1 MEHLTGLNDQQKKAV
16 LQKNGPVLIIAG
28 AGAGKTKTITHRIL
42 HLIKEGVEPR
52 SILAVTF
59 TNKAAKEM
67 RDRVMKLLSEDR
79 SLNFPTSSSSFSP
92 QIRNWKLEI
101 RNSPWVSTFHAL
113 GVHILKENARLLGI
127 PRHFSILDK
136 SDSMKFIKEAMDQE
150 GIDRKNFEPA
160 LIQSLISR
168 EKGDAITCAEF
179 EAKAS
184 TEYIPQIVAK
194 VWTRYETAIAK
205 EKALDFDDLLLKTA
219 RLLKDNLAVREHYQD
234 IWRYIHID
242 EYQDTN
248 RVQHLIAKYLADKH
262 KNICVVG
269 DMDQLIYGWRGAD
282 IKNILGFEKEYP
294 ETKII
299 FLEENYRSTQT
310 ILTAANRVI
319 AKNKMR
325 KEKNLFTKNSEGER
339 IGLMEAYDEND
350 EARFVA
356 LKCKELIE
364 EKGVSA
370 SEIAVLYRANF
381 QSRALEEAMLGNDV
395 PYQVLGIRFFE
406 RREVKDIISYLKAAL
421 NPEGL
426 SDLKRIINVP
436 PRGLGKV
443 TVIKVFTGQ
452 ESTLPPTTRAKVA
465 GFKKILEEIKNV
477 ALKEKPSQT
486 VKYILRASGMEEEFR
501 KGGNEEAERLENIKE
516 LVTFATKYDIYTKP
530 EEGIEHFL
538 EDSALASDQDE
549 LMKNKSAVKLMTVHA
564 AKGLEFEYVFITGL
578 ENDLFPHKKLN
589 NGGFD
594 ERQSEEER
602 RLFYVALTRAKK
614 KLYLS
619 YASVRTI
626 FGSKQ
631 VNVPSEFIFDV
642 NDELVEKEERFL
654 GGGKIIYL
662 D

>member
-1 MEHLTGLNDQQKKAV
+1 M
-16 LQKNGPVLIIAG
+16 IIAG
-28 AGAGKTKTITHRIL
+28 AGAGKTKTVTHRIL
-42 HLIKEGVEPR
+42 HLIKEGADPK
-52 SILAVTF
+52 SILAITF

-67 RDRVMKLLSEDR
+67 RDRVEKLLA
-79 SLNFPTSSSSFSP
+79 SSFQVLASENETT
-92 QIRNWKLEI
+92 RSSNLEARSFPFI
-101 RNSPWVSTFHAL
+101 STFHAL
-113 GVHILKENARLLGI
+113 GVHILKENSRLLNI
-127 PRHFSILDK
+127 PQHFTILDK
-136 SDSMKFIKEAMDQE
+136 SDSLKFIKDAMDQE
-150 GIDRKNFEPA
+150 GIDRKNFDPG
-160 LIQSLISR
+160 LIQNLMSR
-168 EKGDAITCAEF
+168 EKGNSVTCSQF
-179 EAKAS
+179 EARAS

-194 VWTRYETAIAK
+194 VWTRYETALTK

-219 RLLKDNLAVREHYQD
+219 ILLKENQSVREHYQNV
-234 IWRYIHID
+234 WRYIHID

-248 RVQHLIAKYLADKH
+248 RVQYLIAKYLSEKH
-262 KNICVVG
+262 RNICVVG
-269 DMDQLIYGWRGAD
+269 DMDQTIYSWRGAD

-294 ETKII
+294 DAKII

-319 AKNKMR
+319 AKNKLR
-325 KEKNLFTKNSEGER
+325 KEKNLFTKNGEGEK
-339 IGLMEAYDEND
+339 IGLLEAYDEND

-364 EKGVSA
+364 DKKINP

-381 QSRALEEAMLGNDV
+381 QSRALEESMLGNDV

-406 RREVKDIISYLKAAL
+406 RKEVKDVMGYLKAAL
-421 NPEGL
+421 NPDGL
-426 SDLKRIINVP
+426 SDIKRIINVP

-443 TVIKVFTGQ
+443 TILKVFAGQ
-452 ESTLPPTTRAKVA
+452 ETSLPPKTRKKVA
-465 GFKKILEEIKNV
+465 DFMKLLTDIKQV

-486 VKYILRASGMEEEFR
+486 VKYILRTSGMEEEFR

-516 LVTFATKYDIYTKP
+516 LVTFATKYDIISKP

-538 EDSALASDQDE
+538 EDASLASDQDE
-549 LMKNKSAVKLMTVHA
+549 LMKNKEAVKLMTVHA

-578 ENDLFPHKKLN
+578 ESDLFPHRKMDSGK
-589 NGGFD
+589 FD
-594 ERQSEEER
+594 DRQNEEER

-626 FGSKQ
+626 FGSRQ
-631 VNVPSEFIFDV
+631 VNVPSEFIFDID
-642 NDELVEKEERFL
+642 DELVEKEERFE